1 MTYIFS
7 QLIQNSLFY
16 NKNLRRLICSK
27 IVKCVNFVQY
37 IVDLFSLVPTEYE
50 KLAITYSTISTQ
62 HHEKKF
68 ANHPLFFE
76 VTSPSDTTQKTFF
89 NTELVNKMRKMVD
102 WFEPY
107 LVPQYSV
114 ISVRREKLIQN
125 SKVVGYRGLLWP
137 FLRFQWQRWTCFHAH
152 WGNLLLKR
160 LLDIIVSITVLV
172 LLSPLLLLTAL
183 LIYFDSPGPIFFSQ
197 KRVGKQGRLFTM
209 WKFRSMHVD
218 AEKHKAVLMKKNE
231 MSDGVLFKMKNDPRI
246 TRVGK
251 FIRKFSID
259 EIPQLFN
266 VLVGEMS
273 LVGPRPPL
281 PNEVA
286 KYTPYHRQR
295 LEVTP
300 GITCFW
306 QISGRNEIPFPKQVE
321 LDIYYITTQSFL
333 GDIKLLFK
341 TVPAVIKGH
350 GAY

>member
-1 MTYIFS
+1 
-7 QLIQNSLFY
+7 
-16 NKNLRRLICSK
+16 
-27 IVKCVNFVQY
+27 
-37 IVDLFSLVPTEYE
+37 
-50 KLAITYSTISTQ
+50 
-62 HHEKKF
+62 
-68 ANHPLFFE
+68 
-76 VTSPSDTTQKTFF
+76 
-89 NTELVNKMRKMVD
+89 
-102 WFEPY
+102 
-107 LVPQYSV
+107 
-114 ISVRREKLIQN
+114 
-125 SKVVGYRGLLWP
+125 
-137 FLRFQWQRWTCFHAH
+137 
-152 WGNLLLKR
+152 
-160 LLDIIVSITVLV
+160 
-172 LLSPLLLLTAL
+172 
-183 LIYFDSPGPIFFSQ
+183 
-197 KRVGKQGRLFTM
+197 
-209 WKFRSMHVD
+209 
-218 AEKHKAVLMKKNE
+218 MKK
-231 MSDGVLFKMKNDPRI
+231 
-246 TRVGK
+246 
-251 FIRKFSID
+251 IRGYPVDRFSID